1 MTLTKPIFRKKC
13 LDMMKRSSLFNK
25 RYKNHLVNNKLELL
39 LKKIKNKNILLY
51 FPLENEV
58 NIKRIIVK
66 LRKKNNIL
74 LPFMQNKSFKVVPFR
89 LPLQKKKFNI
99 YEAGDSFKKINNID
113 IAIVPVVGVDGNLQR
128 IGFGAGMYDRFFAKL
143 KKKPYTLFIQND
155 LCYTRGYICDDF
167 DVKADI
173 YLTPKT
179 QQYQAV

>member
-1 MTLTKPIFRKKC
+1 MNK
-13 LDMMKRSSLFNK
+13 SSFFNK
-25 RYKNHLVNNKLELL
+25 KYKSHLVTNKLELL
-39 LKKIKNKNILLY
+39 LNKTKNKNILLY

-58 NIKRIIVK
+58 DIRRIIVK

-74 LPFMQNKSFKVVPFR
+74 LPFMQNKSFKIVPFR

-143 KKKPYTLFIQND
+143 KKKPYTIFIQKD
-155 LCYTRGYICDDF
+155 LCYTRKYVCDDF
-167 DVKADI
+167 DVKADMFI
-173 YLTPKT
+173 TPKI
-179 QQYQAV
+179 QQD